1 MGGVG
6 NDIVNVKSL
15 FSYEP
20 WMGQE
25 GGVGTLLAF

>member
-6 NDIVNVKSL
+6 NGIVNVKNV

-20 WMGQE
+20 RMGQE